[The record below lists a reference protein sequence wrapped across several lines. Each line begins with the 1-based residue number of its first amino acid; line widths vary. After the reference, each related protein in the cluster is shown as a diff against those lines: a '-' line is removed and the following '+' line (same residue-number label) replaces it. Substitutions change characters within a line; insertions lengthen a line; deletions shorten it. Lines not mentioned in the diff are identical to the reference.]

1 MVEKLLSSGT
11 LNLRFMQNA
20 RRAQQF
26 PRAEPEQAH
35 VKDDA
40 EWEVSP
46 EIREA
51 WGSGAYRGEK
61 A

>member
-1 MVEKLLSSGT
+1 MVEKTLSTGT

-20 RRAQQF
+20 RRAHQL
-26 PRAEPEQAH
+26 PRVEPEQAH

-51 WGSGAYRGEK
+51 WGPSAYRSEK

>member
-1 MVEKLLSSGT
+1 
-11 LNLRFMQNA
+11 MQNA

-26 PRAEPEQAH
+26 PRVEPEQAH

-46 EIREA
+46 DIREA
-51 WGSGAYRGEK
+51 WGPGAYRGEK